1 MHLNLIVENLIEI
14 LIPVLLVPT
23 VFGIFLTLLSTAIL
37 LAVVPAKLR
46 CRLSL
51 YRWII
56 SPPAMILIPL
66 TGCLLGIVTGYY
78 SEWWSHNFDPVYTGA
93 GEPWWT
99 IFGAPGDIVANSYGG
114 DWQAD
119 EAWDYR
125 GDIMFWNG
133 LFWTILA
140 FGTSMTF
147 RIFVRLVS
155 SLNSSLTIAKPP
167 LLT

>member
-1 MHLNLIVENLIEI
+1 
-14 LIPVLLVPT
+14 
-23 VFGIFLTLLSTAIL
+23 
-37 LAVVPAKLR
+37 
-46 CRLSL
+46 
-51 YRWII
+51 
-56 SPPAMILIPL
+56 MILIPL
-66 TGCLLGIVTGYY
+66 AGCLLGIATGYY
-78 SEWWSHNFDPVYTGA
+78 SEWWSHNFDPVYTGV

-99 IFGAPGDIVANSYGG
+99 IFGAPGDIIANSYGG

-140 FGTSMTF
+140 FVTLMTC

-155 SLNSSLTIAKPP
+155 SSHFSLTIAKPP